1 MPKIKKSRRQLF
13 RKHVHSKLLI
23 QLRIFAAVALV
34 MFGIVLYD
42 VWEDIMSVELAAL
55 GIVVGLIA
63 GFVVGK
69 LYKVIWHEDS
79 QKIVTRMD
87 KFGIVVIALYIGFSI
102 FRRQIFGQFI
112 HGPALTAVTFA
123 SVGGVMVGRFTAI
136 VGNINKILQQ
146 QKIF

>member
-1 MPKIKKSRRQLF
+1 MSKAKKSRRQLF

-23 QLRIFAAVALV
+23 QLRIFAAVSIV

-42 VWEDIMSVELAAL
+42 IWEKILSLNLAVL
-55 GIVVGLIA
+55 GIAIGFIA
-63 GFVVGK
+63 GFIVGK

-79 QKIVTRMD
+79 QKIVNRMD
-87 KFGIVVIALYIGFSI
+87 KFGILVIVLYIGFSI
-102 FRRQIFGQFI
+102 FRGQIFGQFI

-123 SVGGVMVGRFTAI
+123 SVGGVMIGRFTAI
-136 VGNINKILQQ
+136 TGNIYSILKQ